1 MVILKLVFRVRETDT
16 RCYLRLKIFLSS
28 KQNRNENGEIT
39 KDNTEIER
47 IIRDSYQQLYDNKMD
62 NLEKMDEFLEKYD
75 LPK

>member
-1 MVILKLVFRVRETDT
+1 MSNIRK
-16 RCYLRLKIFLSS
+16 
-28 KQNRNENGEIT
+28 ENGEIT